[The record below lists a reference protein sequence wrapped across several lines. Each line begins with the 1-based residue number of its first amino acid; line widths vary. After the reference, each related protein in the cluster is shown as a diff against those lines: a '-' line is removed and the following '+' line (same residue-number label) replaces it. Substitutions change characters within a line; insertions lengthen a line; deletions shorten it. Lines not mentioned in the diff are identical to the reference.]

1 MNVRIE
7 VRYRQSWD
15 QPVVIVHP
23 DPEHARALAKVI
35 VDALRDN
42 LRLPVRATVGD
53 NPPESGVW
61 GEGEVVYARG

>member
-23 DPEHARALAKVI
+23 DPKHARELSCII
-35 VDALRDN
+35 VDALRDR
-42 LRLPVRATVGD
+42 LRVPVRATIGD
-53 NPPESGVW
+53 NPPESGQW
-61 GEGEVVYARG
+61 AEGEVVYARG